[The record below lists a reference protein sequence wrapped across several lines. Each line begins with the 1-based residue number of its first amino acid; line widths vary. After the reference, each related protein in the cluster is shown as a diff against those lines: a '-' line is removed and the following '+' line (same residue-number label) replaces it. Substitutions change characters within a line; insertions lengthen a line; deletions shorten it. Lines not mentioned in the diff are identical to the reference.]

1 MLSVFIRV
9 LFSFM
14 PGELPVAHLQGRERG
29 AYVQAMFGRIARRYD
44 RMNRLMTFGRDRA
57 WRRYVVQQAALAP
70 GGRLLDLGSGTG
82 DIALEA
88 LRRIDRVSAVGAD
101 FTLEMMRVGRARQG
115 GADVLWCGADALRLP
130 FPDAAFDAVASGYLA
145 RNVTDVSAVFKEQRR
160 LVRPGGRIV
169 CLDTSP
175 PARGLLQ
182 PFILFYLR
190 VVIPLSGRLIAGDS
204 SAYKYLPE
212 STRQFKTPDELAAI
226 MREAGL
232 ADVRYRRFMFGTMAV
247 HVGTRP
253 VAEN

>member
-1 MLSVFIRV
+1 MQRLALHACWNQDVARKAIGGPAQHLNKAV
-9 LFSFM
+9 AGAHAGVVSF
-14 PGELPVAHLQGRERG
+14 
-29 AYVQAMFGRIARRYD
+29 
-44 RMNRLMTFGRDRA
+44 
-57 WRRYVVQQAALAP
+57 
-70 GGRLLDLGSGTG
+70 
-82 DIALEA
+82 
-88 LRRIDRVSAVGAD
+88 
-101 FTLEMMRVGRARQG
+101 
-115 GADVLWCGADALRLP
+115 DALRLP

-145 RNVTDVSAVFKEQRR
+145 RNVTDVPAMFKEQRR

-175 PARGLLQ
+175 PALGLLQ

-253 VAEN
+253 VLED